1 MVTGKEKIKN
11 YKRKLGGKVMKR
23 KGFTLIELVVVV
35 AIILL
40 LAATLA
46 PKLRKEVA
54 KARDAKAVAALGSL
68 RTAVNI
74 FYSDKGK
81 VPSELVGADTATD
94 EYVFDSTKDTSE
106 YLEKDLV
113 AFLKTDGG
121 SVNGGTTQAP
131 IGAHRPAADG
141 ALAYGGYGTFTYTS
155 GDDLE
160 VIIATAS
167 ATAAAAGSDTHDTKN
182 NAWASY

>member
-1 MVTGKEKIKN
+1 
-11 YKRKLGGKVMKR
+11 MKK

-40 LAATLA
+40 LASTLA

-74 FYSDKGK
+74 FY
-81 VPSELVGADTATD
+81 ADDGSAPTD
-94 EYVFDSTKDTSE
+94 LEGSGNLFTYGVTTSE
-106 YLEKDLV
+106 YLETNLISY
-113 AFLKTDGG
+113 LEEE
-121 SVNGGTTQAP
+121 SESGTTTAP
-131 IGAHRPAADG
+131 IGGHRDAAAG
-141 ALAYGGYGTFTYTS
+141 TLTYGGTIDYVYSS
-155 GDDLE
+155 GDLE
-160 VIIATAS
+160 VSLVEDADD
-167 ATAAAAGSDTHDTKN
+167 GDDYDTKG

>member
-1 MVTGKEKIKN
+1 
-11 YKRKLGGKVMKR
+11 MKR

-74 FYSDKGK
+74 FYSDKGEAPTK
-81 VPSELVGADTATD
+81 LASETSPDSAIFDPSE
-94 EYVFDSTKDTSE
+94 DTSE
-106 YLEKDLV
+106 YLEKNLIT
-113 AFLKTDGG
+113 FLKD
-121 SVNGGTTQAP
+121 
-131 IGAHRPAADG
+131 DG
-141 ALAYGGYGTFTYTS
+141 ASDGEIAGAPVGGFRDSEGDTLNYGGFLVYDYDNT
-155 GDDLE
+155 DDLE
-160 VIIATAS
+160 VTILGADTTARS
-167 ATAAAAGSDTHDTKN
+167 ATSTDGLYDTKDN
-182 NAWASY
+182 PWSEY